1 MKEDDHKSIY
11 EKKIE
16 QVTSQFEG
24 MPVNKQKK
32 LIKKERLRANVT
44 NVVSSLSV
52 LLLILPLMTLGSYIY
67 YGISDRANN
76 YIEVTLNAIYLTK
89 PNTDI
94 FNIES
99 QIGMFTIDL
108 DLEMSKRIGQT
119 DYHTGDYSYAMSFN
133 ELTDVK
139 ERSYAMQ
146 PIVDRQ
152 ISGPTFIH
160 PYKGGMIDSPGTEI
174 LLSLPDSYV
183 AEVHISFDEV
193 YSVDE
198 VSNFLPNEADPV
210 WIAVDTG
217 RDDSIEGTNVVKR
230 PFGFPVST
238 MNYWSTVFLSENNR
252 SDAFIQALN
261 SLSEH
266 QDFTESLFST
276 NKLFIDERIHY
287 IEENGVSVYGATV
300 TGSVEDLRKL
310 IDVEQVRNIEVGET
324 HYGDQ

>member
-16 QVTSQFEG
+16 QATSQFEG

-32 LIKKERLRANVT
+32 LIKKERLRANAT

-139 ERSYAMQ
+139 ERSYAML

-160 PYKGGMIDSPGTEI
+160 PNKGGMIDSPGAEI

-183 AEVHISFDEV
+183 AEAHISFNEV

-198 VSNFLPNEADPV
+198 VSNFLPNEAEPV
-210 WIAVDTG
+210 WFAVDTG

-238 MNYWSTVFLSENNR
+238 MNYWSTVFSSENNR
-252 SDAFIQALN
+252 SDAFLQALN

-266 QDFTESLFST
+266 QDFTESLFSS

-287 IEENGVSVYGATV
+287 IEENGGSVYGATV

>member
-16 QVTSQFEG
+16 QATSQFEG
-24 MPVNKQKK
+24 MPVKKQKK

-89 PNTDI
+89 PNSDI

-139 ERSYAMQ
+139 DRSYAMQ

-160 PYKGGMIDSPGTEI
+160 PYKRGG
-174 LLSLPDSYV
+174 
-183 AEVHISFDEV
+183 
-193 YSVDE
+193 
-198 VSNFLPNEADPV
+198 
-210 WIAVDTG
+210 
-217 RDDSIEGTNVVKR
+217 
-230 PFGFPVST
+230 
-238 MNYWSTVFLSENNR
+238 
-252 SDAFIQALN
+252 
-261 SLSEH
+261 
-266 QDFTESLFST
+266 
-276 NKLFIDERIHY
+276 
-287 IEENGVSVYGATV
+287 
-300 TGSVEDLRKL
+300 
-310 IDVEQVRNIEVGET
+310 
-324 HYGDQ
+324 